1 MLIRL
6 DSSQCVPLTEQIVKG
21 IGRLVDDRALLPGA
35 RLPSIRQFAA
45 AHDVSNFTVVQAY
58 DQLIVSGYIESR
70 RGAGFFV
77 NKPLRPA
84 EPTEAGPLH
93 ERARDALWLMRKQSG
108 QNCFKHRPGS
118 GWLPHMWLAEGGLER
133 ALRELAR
140 RGADAFDS
148 GHGDLLG
155 YAPLRA
161 HVSRRLAEHG
171 IQACPNQVLMTNG
184 VTGGLDLVAR
194 YLIRPDDVVL
204 VDDPGYYQWFGH
216 MRALGATVHGVPWN
230 DTGPDLER
238 LETLARSHQPRLYI
252 TTPIVQNPTGRSICP
267 GTAFRLLQLAERY
280 DFYIVEDGA
289 DSLCNPAAP
298 LRLAGLDQL
307 NRVVYLSSFSK
318 TLSPRLRVGMLAGHK
333 DLVQDLAD
341 LKLLTQ
347 SSSSGVY
354 RAAGLRG
361 HRPGALPEV
370 SRQAPRQNSESAH
383 RGSPPSGSHR
393 FRSGCGPHAR
403 AVRVA
408 GRSRGCRHDR
418 PGGGR
423 AQAQNAARARRP
435 VPAQHGKVDQ
445 DALQRRVLPER
456 RAVSRTRGLAECR
469 ISPVSPVTL
478 I

>member
-84 EPTEAGPLH
+84 EPAEAGPLH

-347 SSSSGVY
+347 SSSSEYTERLVCEVIDQGHYRKFRDRLLAKIQKARTAAVRRLEAIGFGPAADRTHGLYAWLDVPGVADTTALAE
-354 RAAGLRG
+354 AALKRKMLLA
-361 HRPGALPEV
+361 PGALFRPNMEKSTKMRFNV
-370 SRQAPRQNSESAH
+370 AFCQNDGLFRELEDLLNAESRP
-383 RGSPPSGSHR
+383 
-393 FRSGCGPHAR
+393 
-403 AVRVA
+403 
-408 GRSRGCRHDR
+408 CRR
-418 PGGGR
+418 
-423 AQAQNAARARRP
+423 
-435 VPAQHGKVDQ
+435 
-445 DALQRRVLPER
+445 
-456 RAVSRTRGLAECR
+456 
-469 ISPVSPVTL
+469 
-478 I
+478 